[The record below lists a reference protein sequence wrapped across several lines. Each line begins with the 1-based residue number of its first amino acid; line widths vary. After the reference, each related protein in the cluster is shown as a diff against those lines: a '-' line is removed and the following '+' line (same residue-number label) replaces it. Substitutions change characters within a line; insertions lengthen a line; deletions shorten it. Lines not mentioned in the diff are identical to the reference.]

1 MLQVGPFESRGE
13 SCTMVQSLSPRL
25 SRPLRE
31 YFREW
36 VSSFDYEY
44 ESYEQEGYAQEGLV
58 LEIRSTST
66 SSTSSASSAS
76 SASST
81 NTSCSA
87 STSTST
93 SASSASSTCSSAN
106 SEDRCTSPGD
116 SPGRVLV
123 GGRGSPLGNASQG
136 TEAER
141 TASANPVPDP
151 TPRASW
157 RWPFGRAGSPLPPWQ
172 AERGRPTALAARP
185 APMRMDQAYGPPSSA
200 SPMRM
205 RRVANALLR
214 RLSRPPRG
222 TTDAGRATT
231 APGTFSTV
239 AAAPSPLHEGCTFLD
254 RLAQVEARDSTGSCD
269 VGLVPQPMRCGG
281 TSSSL
286 DVVGARELRA
296 DAAPTEAAIAAET
309 ATVAE
314 AAIAGPAAERTVTGT
329 AVTPRRKAATRRLVE
344 PLVSEPAIRMA
355 ARMSTNPSF
364 DEACDATSTCLFTST
379 YDATSCAEEK
389 EIDFEVSTQNM
400 DLHQPSSANFLEL
413 LAEAE
418 ARDARLL
425 AETSV

>member
-1 MLQVGPFESRGE
+1 MLES
-13 SCTMVQSLSPRL
+13 
-25 SRPLRE
+25 
-31 YFREW
+31 
-36 VSSFDYEY
+36 
-44 ESYEQEGYAQEGLV
+44 
-58 LEIRSTST
+58 RSTSS

-76 SASST
+76 ST
-81 NTSCSA
+81 NTIYSA

-106 SEDRCTSPGD
+106 SEDRCTSPVD
-116 SPGRVLV
+116 SPGR
-123 GGRGSPLGNASQG
+123 GSPLLGNASQG

-172 AERGRPTALAARP
+172 RGRPTALAARP
-185 APMRMDQAYGPPSSA
+185 APMRMDQAYGPPSFV

-239 AAAPSPLHEGCTFLD
+239 AAATSPLHEGCTFLD
-254 RLAQVEARDSTGSCD
+254 RLAQVEARDASGSCD

-296 DAAPTEAAIAAET
+296 DAATPTEAAIAAET
-309 ATVAE
+309 AT
-314 AAIAGPAAERTVTGT
+314 IA
-329 AVTPRRKAATRRLVE
+329 
-344 PLVSEPAIRMA
+344 AIRMA
-355 ARMSTNPSF
+355 ARVSTNPSF
-364 DEACDATSTCLFTST
+364 DEACDATTCFILT

-400 DLHQPSSANFLEL
+400 DLHLPSSANFLER

>member
-1 MLQVGPFESRGE
+1 MLQVGQGSSRARN
-13 SCTMVQSLSPRL
+13 MVQSLSPRL

-31 YFREW
+31 LNEW

-58 LEIRSTST
+58 LESRSTSS

-76 SASST
+76 ST
-81 NTSCSA
+81 NTIYSA

-116 SPGRVLV
+116 SP
-123 GGRGSPLGNASQG
+123 GRGSPLGNASQG

-172 AERGRPTALAARP
+172 RGRPTALAARP
-185 APMRMDQAYGPPSSA
+185 APMAPMRMDQAYGPPSSV

-239 AAAPSPLHEGCTFLD
+239 AAATSPLHEGCTFLD
-254 RLAQVEARDSTGSCD
+254 RLAQVEARDASGSCD

-296 DAAPTEAAIAAET
+296 DAATPTEAAIAAET
-309 ATVAE
+309 AT
-314 AAIAGPAAERTVTGT
+314 IA
-329 AVTPRRKAATRRLVE
+329 
-344 PLVSEPAIRMA
+344 AIRMA

-364 DEACDATSTCLFTST
+364 DEACDATTCFILT

-400 DLHQPSSANFLEL
+400 DLHLPSSANFLER